1 MQAEE
6 ANDPLAWSIKRWHK
20 SSDGTS
26 HLGSV
31 LDRVAGRPFP
41 GPPGGEGPPLRVLP
55 VGGLGEI
62 GMNCM
67 LVGVR
72 DRYILVDAGLMFPDF
87 ADLGMQKILPDVS
100 FLAQWRDK
108 IEAVVITHGHE
119 DHIGALPWVIPALDP
134 SVPVYAGG
142 FVLQLV
148 ARRLQEF
155 NLYDPARGA

>member
-1 MQAEE
+1 LPHAGPCSGKSDLDLFHFNGAGAAQAEE

-72 DRYILVDAGLMFPDF
+72 DRYILVDAGLMFP
-87 ADLGMQKILPDVS
+87 
-100 FLAQWRDK
+100 
-108 IEAVVITHGHE
+108 E
-119 DHIGALPWVIPALDP
+119 
-134 SVPVYAGG
+134 
-142 FVLQLV
+142 
-148 ARRLQEF
+148 
-155 NLYDPARGA
+155 